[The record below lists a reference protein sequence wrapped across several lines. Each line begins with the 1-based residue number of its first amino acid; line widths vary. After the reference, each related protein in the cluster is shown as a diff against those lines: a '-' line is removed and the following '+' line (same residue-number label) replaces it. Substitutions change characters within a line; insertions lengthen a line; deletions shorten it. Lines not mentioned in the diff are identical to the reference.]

1 MTDLKKWWEDNGKPA
16 ICVAEY
22 LYKEQN
28 KPCGHIP
35 RPEFRKQLKDFRGFY
50 EADKEII
57 EKNVTYKMQT
67 QKYMDTNRIERK
79 TFREFSRVSNALEEY
94 NKELVTNLHHLN
106 PFTIKHE
113 KINNKAVGIIQLS
126 DLHFNELID
135 IEGNKYDFEIASKR
149 LKLLAI
155 KAKIYFKGISN
166 VLIAMTGDL
175 MNSDRRLDELLNQA
189 TNRAKATLL
198 AFYLLEQFI
207 IDLNQEFNITVAS
220 VSGNESRA
228 NKEQGFS
235 EICATDNYDF
245 TIYNMLKVAFR
256 NSVIKFVDGN
266 FSEQVV
272 NIAGNNILLLHGQSI
287 KQDFEKT
294 LQQIIGR
301 YSAKGIKIDY
311 IFFGHLHSARIGD
324 LGARSSSLCGAN
336 AYSEFALDLSSR
348 ASQNIAIFYDNKTH
362 DVFKIDLQNADNEGY
377 DIIKE
382 LVAYNAKSLEKCKE
396 KVLIHQ
402 IVV

>member
-1 MTDLKKWWEDNGKPA
+1 MELKEQFKNWWMDNGYRGRDY
-16 ICVAEY
+16 CVENCNLSGLTPYFIQKFLKEFHEEDAEITDY
-22 LYKEQN
+22 STRLAN
-28 KPCGHIP
+28 K
-35 RPEFRKQLKDFRGFY
+35 
-50 EADKEII
+50 
-57 EKNVTYKMQT
+57 V
-67 QKYMDTNRIERK
+67 QKLQDSNRIERK
-79 TFREFSRVSNALEEY
+79 SFREFSRVSNALEEY
-94 NKELVTNLHHLN
+94 NKELVSKLVLIK
-106 PFTIKHE
+106 PFTIKHA
-113 KINNKAVGIIQLS
+113 KINNKAVGIVQLS

-155 KAKIYFKGISN
+155 KAKMYFKSANISN
-166 VLIAMTGDL
+166 ILIAMTGDL

-189 TNRAKATLL
+189 TNRAKATSL

-207 IDLNQEFNITVAS
+207 CDLNQDFNMTVAS

-235 EICATDNYDF
+235 EVCATDNYDF
-245 TIYNMLKVAFR
+245 TIFNMLKVAFR
-256 NSVIKFVDGN
+256 NTPIVFTDGS

-272 NIAGNNILLLHGQSI
+272 NVAGSNILLLHGQSI

-301 YSAKGIKIDY
+301 YASKGIKIDY

-336 AYSEFALDLSSR
+336 SYSEFALDLSSR

-362 DVFKIDLQNADNEGY
+362 DVFKIDLQNANNEGY
-377 DIIKE
+377 EIIKE
-382 LVAYNAKSLEKCKE
+382 LVAYNAKSLDKCKE